1 MLPARFQEK
10 KDFISQLNKIIIPSI
25 PQVKSLEYRVYQEN
39 NEWSF
44 YPEYLEFLIL
54 TYEGDTEIARFCS
67 GIPTN
72 QLLTLIEPHLRSST
86 SSFGSNENEYY
97 KSVKNSERYVRK
109 DVEEK
114 KEEDKKDV

>member
-1 MLPARFQEK
+1 MLPTKFQEK

-25 PQVKSLEYRVYQEN
+25 PQIKSLKYRVYREN

-44 YPEYLEFLIL
+44 YSEYLEFLVL
-54 TYEGDTEIARFCS
+54 KYEGDTEVARFCS

-72 QLLTLIEPHLRSST
+72 QLLTLIEPHFCSST

-114 KEEDKKDV
+114 KEEDKKNV